1 MSKQKYLYKA
11 RDMVKTRNSEINLI
25 ITLIFSVVGLLSFFI
40 TPSYSLGWEDEEW
53 LKPGCPKTVSG
64 IWASDNPG
72 NTNLKLLSIN
82 NKEFIYISKNDQKHK
97 FGIIKSSSVLENQY
111 IEVKLKPLNN
121 RQRLGIFWMEGKE
134 LVIKIRPHL
143 VHTSPKAQKKDSKCL
158 IKIFTFKNEQNAKR
172 DKYSKWNIF
181 RLIK

>member
-1 MSKQKYLYKA
+1 MSKQKYLYKG
-11 RDMVKTRNSEINLI
+11 RNMVKTRNSEINLI

-64 IWASDNPG
+64 IWATDNPD

-97 FGIIKSSSVLENQY
+97 FGIIKSSSVLEDQY
-111 IEVKLKPLNN
+111 MELKLKPLNK
-121 RQRLGIFWMEGKE
+121 GKE

-172 DKYSKWNIF
+172 DKYSEWNIF

>member
-64 IWASDNPG
+64 IWATDNPD

-97 FGIIKSSSVLENQY
+97 FGIIKSSSVLEDQY
-111 IEVKLKPLNN
+111 MELKLKPLNK
-121 RQRLGIFWMEGKE
+121 GKE

>member
-1 MSKQKYLYKA
+1 
-11 RDMVKTRNSEINLI
+11 MVKTQKSEINLI
-25 ITLIFSVVGLLSFFI
+25 ITLIFAVVGLLPFFI
-40 TPSYSLGWEDEEW
+40 TPSYSLGWQDEEW
-53 LKPGCPKTVSG
+53 LKPGCPKTVAG
-64 IWASDNPG
+64 IWAKDNPD
-72 NTNLKLLSIN
+72 NTNLKLLSID

-111 IEVKLKPLNN
+111 IEVKLKPLNK
-121 RQRLGIFWMEGKE
+121 GKE

-143 VHTSPKAQKKDSKCL
+143 VHTNPKAQKKDSNCL

-172 DKYSKWNIF
+172 DKYSEWNIF

>member
-1 MSKQKYLYKA
+1 MSEQKYFY
-11 RDMVKTRNSEINLI
+11 RGWGMVRLISSEFNLI
-25 ITLIFSVVGLLSFFI
+25 ITSIFALVGLLCFFI
-40 TPSYSLGWEDEEW
+40 TPSYSLGWQDEEW

-64 IWASDNPG
+64 NWAVDNLT
-72 NTNLKLLSIN
+72 NRNLKLLSIN

-111 IEVKLKPLNN
+111 MEVKLKPFNK
-121 RQRLGIFWMEGKE
+121 GKE
-134 LVIKIRPHL
+134 LIIKIRPHL

>member
-1 MSKQKYLYKA
+1 MSKQKYFYSG
-11 RDMVKTRNSEINLI
+11 RDMVKTRKSKINLI
-25 ITLIFSVVGLLSFFI
+25 ITLILALVGLLFFFI
-40 TPSYSLGWEDEEW
+40 TPSYSLGWQDEEW

-64 IWASDNPG
+64 IWAADNTD
-72 NTNLKLLSIN
+72 NTNLKLLSID

-111 IEVKLKPLNN
+111 IEIKLKPLNK
-121 RQRLGIFWMEGKE
+121 GKE

>member
-1 MSKQKYLYKA
+1 
-11 RDMVKTRNSEINLI
+11 MVKTRNSEINLI
-25 ITLIFSVVGLLSFFI
+25 ITLIFAVVGLLSFFI

-64 IWASDNPG
+64 IWATDNPD

-97 FGIIKSSSVLENQY
+97 FGIIKSSSVLEDQY
-111 IEVKLKPLNN
+111 MELKLKPLNK
-121 RQRLGIFWMEGKE
+121 GKE

-143 VHTSPKAQKKDSKCL
+143 VHTSPKAQKKDSNCL

>member
-1 MSKQKYLYKA
+1 MSKQKYLYKG
-11 RDMVKTRNSEINLI
+11 RNMVKTRNSEINLI
-25 ITLIFSVVGLLSFFI
+25 ITLIFAVVGLLSFFI

-64 IWASDNPG
+64 IWATDNPD

-111 IEVKLKPLNN
+111 IEVKLKPLNK
-121 RQRLGIFWMEGKE
+121 GKE

>member
-1 MSKQKYLYKA
+1 MYIQKYFYNE
-11 RDMVKTRNSEINLI
+11 RDMMKTRNAEINLI
-25 ITLIFSVVGLLSFFI
+25 TTLIIALVGLVSLFI
-40 TPSYSLGWEDEEW
+40 TPSYSLGWQDEEW

-64 IWASDNPG
+64 IWATDNPD

-97 FGIIKSSSVLENQY
+97 FGIIKSSSVLEDQY
-111 IEVKLKPLNN
+111 MELKLKPLNK
-121 RQRLGIFWMEGKE
+121 GKE

>member
-1 MSKQKYLYKA
+1 MSKQKYLYKG
-11 RDMVKTRNSEINLI
+11 RNMVKTRNSEINLI
-25 ITLIFSVVGLLSFFI
+25 ITLIFAVVGLLSFFI

-64 IWASDNPG
+64 IWATDNPD

-97 FGIIKSSSVLENQY
+97 FGIIKSSSVLEDQY
-111 IEVKLKPLNN
+111 MELKLKPLNK
-121 RQRLGIFWMEGKE
+121 GKE

>member
-1 MSKQKYLYKA
+1 
-11 RDMVKTRNSEINLI
+11 MVKTQKSEINLI
-25 ITLIFSVVGLLSFFI
+25 ITLIFAVVGLLPFFI
-40 TPSYSLGWEDEEW
+40 TPSYSLGWQDEEW

-64 IWASDNPG
+64 IWATDNPD

-97 FGIIKSSSVLENQY
+97 FGIIKSSSVLEDQY
-111 IEVKLKPLNN
+111 MELKLKPLNK
-121 RQRLGIFWMEGKE
+121 GKE

-143 VHTSPKAQKKDSKCL
+143 VHTSPKAQKKDSNCL

>member
-1 MSKQKYLYKA
+1 MSEQKYFY
-11 RDMVKTRNSEINLI
+11 RGWDMVKLISSEFNLI
-25 ITLIFSVVGLLSFFI
+25 ITSIFALVGLLCCFI
-40 TPSYSLGWEDEEW
+40 TPSYSLGWQDEEW
-53 LKPGCPKTVSG
+53 IKPGCPKTVSG
-64 IWASDNPG
+64 NWAVDNLT
-72 NTNLKLLSIN
+72 NRNLKLLSIN

-111 IEVKLKPLNN
+111 IEVKLKPLNK
-121 RQRLGIFWMEGKE
+121 GKE

>member
-1 MSKQKYLYKA
+1 MYIQKYFYNE
-11 RDMVKTRNSEINLI
+11 RDMMKTRNSEINLI
-25 ITLIFSVVGLLSFFI
+25 ITLIFALVGLVSFFI
-40 TPSYSLGWEDEEW
+40 TPSYSLGWQDEEW
-53 LKPGCPKTVSG
+53 LKPGCPKTVAG
-64 IWASDNPG
+64 IWAKDNPD
-72 NTNLKLLSIN
+72 NTNLKLLSID

-97 FGIIKSSSVLENQY
+97 FGIIKSSSVLEDQY
-111 IEVKLKPLNN
+111 MELKLKPLNK
-121 RQRLGIFWMEGKE
+121 GKE

>member
-25 ITLIFSVVGLLSFFI
+25 ITLIFAVVGLLSFFI

-64 IWASDNPG
+64 IWATDNPD

-111 IEVKLKPLNN
+111 IEVKLKPLNK
-121 RQRLGIFWMEGKE
+121 GKE

-143 VHTSPKAQKKDSKCL
+143 VHTSPKAQKKDSRCL

>member
-1 MSKQKYLYKA
+1 MSEQKYFY
-11 RDMVKTRNSEINLI
+11 RGWDMVKLISSEFNLI
-25 ITLIFSVVGLLSFFI
+25 ITSIFALVGLLCFFI
-40 TPSYSLGWEDEEW
+40 TPSYSLGWQDEEW

-64 IWASDNPG
+64 IWAANNPD

-111 IEVKLKPLNN
+111 IEIKLKPLNK
-121 RQRLGIFWMEGKE
+121 GKE

>member
-25 ITLIFSVVGLLSFFI
+25 ITLIFAVVGLLSFFI
-40 TPSYSLGWEDEEW
+40 TPSYSLGWQDEEW

-64 IWASDNPG
+64 IWATDNPD

-111 IEVKLKPLNN
+111 IEVKLKPLNK
-121 RQRLGIFWMEGKE
+121 GKE

>member
-1 MSKQKYLYKA
+1 MSEQKYFY
-11 RDMVKTRNSEINLI
+11 RGWDMVKLISSEFNLI
-25 ITLIFSVVGLLSFFI
+25 ITSIFALVGLLCFFI
-40 TPSYSLGWEDEEW
+40 TPSYSLGWQDEEW

-64 IWASDNPG
+64 IWAANNPD

-111 IEVKLKPLNN
+111 IEIKLKPLNK
-121 RQRLGIFWMEGKE
+121 GKE

-143 VHTSPKAQKKDSKCL
+143 VHTSPKAQKKDSNCL

-172 DKYSKWNIF
+172 DKYSQWNIF

>member
-1 MSKQKYLYKA
+1 MSEQKYFY
-11 RDMVKTRNSEINLI
+11 RGWDMVKLIRSEFNLI
-25 ITLIFSVVGLLSFFI
+25 ITSIFALVGLLCFFI
-40 TPSYSLGWEDEEW
+40 TPSYSLGWQDEEW

-64 IWASDNPG
+64 IWAADNPD
-72 NTNLKLLSIN
+72 NTNLKLLSID

-111 IEVKLKPLNN
+111 IEVKLKPLNK
-121 RQRLGIFWMEGKE
+121 GKE

>member
-1 MSKQKYLYKA
+1 
-11 RDMVKTRNSEINLI
+11 MVKTRNSEINLI

-64 IWASDNPG
+64 IWATDNPD

-82 NKEFIYISKNDQKHK
+82 NKEFIYISKNDQKNK
-97 FGIIKSSSVLENQY
+97 FGIIKSSSVLKNQY
-111 IEVKLKPLNN
+111 MEVKLKPLNK
-121 RQRLGIFWMEGKE
+121 GKE

>member
-25 ITLIFSVVGLLSFFI
+25 ITLIFAVVGLLSFFI

-64 IWASDNPG
+64 IWATDNPD

-111 IEVKLKPLNN
+111 IEVKLKPLNK
-121 RQRLGIFWMEGKE
+121 GKE

-143 VHTSPKAQKKDSKCL
+143 VHTNPKAQKKDSNCL

>member
-1 MSKQKYLYKA
+1 MSKQKYFYNG
-11 RDMVKTRNSEINLI
+11 RDLVKTRKSEINFI
-25 ITLIFSVVGLLSFFI
+25 ITLIFVLVGLLSFFI
-40 TPSYSLGWEDEEW
+40 TPSYSLGWQDEES
-53 LKPGCPKTVSG
+53 LEPGCPKTVAG
-64 IWASDNPG
+64 IWAADNPG
-72 NTNLKLLSIN
+72 NTNLKLLSID

-111 IEVKLKPLNN
+111 IEVKLKPLNK
-121 RQRLGIFWMEGKE
+121 GKE

>member
-25 ITLIFSVVGLLSFFI
+25 ITLIFAVVGLLSFFI

-64 IWASDNPG
+64 IWAADNPDT
-72 NTNLKLLSIN
+72 TNLKLLSIN

-111 IEVKLKPLNN
+111 IEVKLKPLNK
-121 RQRLGIFWMEGKE
+121 GKE

-143 VHTSPKAQKKDSKCL
+143 VHTNPKAQKKDSNCL

>member
-1 MSKQKYLYKA
+1 
-11 RDMVKTRNSEINLI
+11 MVKLISSEFNLI
-25 ITLIFSVVGLLSFFI
+25 ITSIFALVGLLCFFI
-40 TPSYSLGWEDEEW
+40 TPSYSLGWQDEEW

-64 IWASDNPG
+64 IWATDNPD
-72 NTNLKLLSIN
+72 NTNLKLLSSN

-97 FGIIKSSSVLENQY
+97 FGIIKSSSVLEDQY
-111 IEVKLKPLNN
+111 MELKLKPLNK
-121 RQRLGIFWMEGKE
+121 GKE

>member
-1 MSKQKYLYKA
+1 MSKQKYFYNG
-11 RDMVKTRNSEINLI
+11 RDLVKTRKSEINFI
-25 ITLIFSVVGLLSFFI
+25 ITLIFALVGLLSFFI
-40 TPSYSLGWEDEEW
+40 TPSYSLGWQDEEW
-53 LKPGCPKTVSG
+53 LQPGCPKTVSG
-64 IWASDNPG
+64 IWASDNPD
-72 NTNLKLLSIN
+72 NTNLKLLSID

-111 IEVKLKPLNN
+111 IEVKLKPLNK
-121 RQRLGIFWMEGKE
+121 GKE

>member
-1 MSKQKYLYKA
+1 MSKQKYLYKG
-11 RDMVKTRNSEINLI
+11 RNMVKTRNSEINLI

-53 LKPGCPKTVSG
+53 LKPGCHKTVSG
-64 IWASDNPG
+64 IWATDNPD

-97 FGIIKSSSVLENQY
+97 FGIIKSSSVLEDQY
-111 IEVKLKPLNN
+111 MELKLKPLNK
-121 RQRLGIFWMEGKE
+121 GKE

>member
-1 MSKQKYLYKA
+1 MYIQKYFYNE
-11 RDMVKTRNSEINLI
+11 RDMMKTRNSEINLI
-25 ITLIFSVVGLLSFFI
+25 ITLIFALVGLVSFFI
-40 TPSYSLGWEDEEW
+40 TPSYSLGWQDEEW

-64 IWASDNPG
+64 IWAANNPD

-97 FGIIKSSSVLENQY
+97 FGIIKSSSVLEDQY
-111 IEVKLKPLNN
+111 MELKLKPLNK
-121 RQRLGIFWMEGKE
+121 GKE

>member
-1 MSKQKYLYKA
+1 MSKQKYLYKG
-11 RDMVKTRNSEINLI
+11 RNMVKTRNSEINLI

-64 IWASDNPG
+64 IWATDNPD
-72 NTNLKLLSIN
+72 NTNLKLLSID

-97 FGIIKSSSVLENQY
+97 FGIIKSSSVLEDQY
-111 IEVKLKPLNN
+111 MELKLKPLNK
-121 RQRLGIFWMEGKE
+121 GKE

-143 VHTSPKAQKKDSKCL
+143 VHTSPKAQKKDSNCL

>member
-1 MSKQKYLYKA
+1 
-11 RDMVKTRNSEINLI
+11 MVKTRNSEINLI

-64 IWASDNPG
+64 IWATDNPD

-111 IEVKLKPLNN
+111 IEVKLKPLNK
-121 RQRLGIFWMEGKE
+121 GKE

-143 VHTSPKAQKKDSKCL
+143 VHTSPKAQKKDSNCL

>member
-1 MSKQKYLYKA
+1 MSKQKYFY
-11 RDMVKTRNSEINLI
+11 RVWDMVKLISSEFNLI
-25 ITLIFSVVGLLSFFI
+25 ITSIFALDGLLCFFI
-40 TPSYSLGWEDEEW
+40 TPSYSLGWQDEEW

-64 IWASDNPG
+64 IWAADNPD
-72 NTNLKLLSIN
+72 NTNLKLLSID

-111 IEVKLKPLNN
+111 IEVKLKPLNK
-121 RQRLGIFWMEGKE
+121 GKE

>member
-1 MSKQKYLYKA
+1 MSKQKYFYKG
-11 RDMVKTRNSEINLI
+11 RHNVKTQDSKINLI
-25 ITLIFSVVGLLSFFI
+25 ITPIFALVGLLYFFI
-40 TPSYSLGWEDEEW
+40 TPSYSLGWQDEEW

-64 IWASDNPG
+64 IWAADNPD
-72 NTNLKLLSIN
+72 NANLKLLSID

-111 IEVKLKPLNN
+111 IEIKLKPLNK
-121 RQRLGIFWMEGKE
+121 GKE
-134 LVIKIRPHL
+134 RVIKIRPHL
-143 VHTSPKAQKKDSKCL
+143 VHTSPKAQKKDSNCL

-172 DKYSKWNIF
+172 DKYSEWNIF

>member
-1 MSKQKYLYKA
+1 MSEQKYFYRGWDILKLIS
-11 RDMVKTRNSEINLI
+11 SELNLF
-25 ITLIFSVVGLLSFFI
+25 ITSIFSLVGLLCFFI
-40 TPSYSLGWEDEEW
+40 TPGYSLGWQDEEW
-53 LKPGCPKTVSG
+53 LQPGCPKTVSG

-72 NTNLKLLSIN
+72 NTNLKLLSID

-111 IEVKLKPLNN
+111 IEVKLKPLNK
-121 RQRLGIFWMEGKE
+121 GKE

-143 VHTSPKAQKKDSKCL
+143 VRMSRKAEKKDSTCL
-158 IKIFTFKNEQNAKR
+158 IKVFTFKNEQNAKR